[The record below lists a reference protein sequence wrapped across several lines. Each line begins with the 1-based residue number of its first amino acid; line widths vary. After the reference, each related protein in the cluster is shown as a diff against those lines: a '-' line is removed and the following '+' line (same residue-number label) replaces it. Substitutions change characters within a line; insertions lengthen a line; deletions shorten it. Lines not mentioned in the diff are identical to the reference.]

1 MCGTFTIKKEPGEET
16 MKKQINFPENFLWG
30 AATASHQTDGISKVL
45 NWGII
50 GTGSIA
56 KVFARGL
63 KNSKIGKLTAVGSRF
78 QESADT
84 FGQEFNVIRR
94 YGCYE
99 ELLSDQDVQAV
110 YIAIPHS
117 FHAEWAIQSAKAG
130 KHILC
135 EKPIGINHSEAMAI
149 IEAASENDVFLM
161 EAFAYRCHPQTAKL
175 IELIKR
181 KIIGEVE
188 VIQAT
193 FSFYAGFDLHSRIF
207 NNNLGGGGILDVG
220 CYCTSMARLI
230 AGVANGKNFEEP
242 IEVKGVGYIGEKSR
256 VDEYAAAS
264 LKFPGRIIA
273 EISAGVTVDRENVVR
288 IFGKEGNITVL
299 NPWNPSCKGG
309 LTKILVNR
317 KGTVQ
322 EIGIETKE
330 WLYAIEA
337 DTVAKNI
344 EARQVPSPA
353 MTWEDTLGNMK
364 TVDLW
369 RKSFGFVYDSEKPE
383 AQILPVSKVPLTVR
397 NNSNMKYGQI
407 PGVGKSVSRLVM
419 GADNQENITH
429 ASVMFDDFFERG
441 GNCFDTAWTYGQEG
455 SCEKLLGQWIKN
467 RKIREK
473 VVILGKGAHTP
484 FCNPKDLTKQLVES
498 LKRLQTDYID
508 LYLLHRDNL
517 EIPAAEFID
526 VLNTHKKAG
535 LIRAFGGSNWSLE
548 RVEKANQYARSKGL
562 TEFSAVSNN
571 FSLAQMVQP
580 IWDGGVSS
588 SDTLSRDWFTQTQF
602 VLMAWSSQARGFFT
616 GRAHTDNRSDKE
628 LVRCWYSA
636 DNFERLNR
644 ANEMAKR
651 INCLPINIALAY
663 VLCQPFPTFALIGPR
678 TLSETRTSFLSLEIE
693 LTSSDIRWLNL
704 ENLAR

>member
-1 MCGTFTIKKEPGEET
+1 
-16 MKKQINFPENFLWG
+16 MKNHHQI
-30 AATASHQTDGISKVL
+30 DGMSKSL

-63 KNSKIGKLTAVGSRF
+63 KKSKTGKLIAVDSRF

-84 FGQEFNVIRR
+84 FGKEFNVTKR

-135 EKPIGINHSEAMAI
+135 EKPIGINHAEAMAI

-181 KIIGEVE
+181 KIIGKVK

-193 FSFYAGFDLHSRIF
+193 FSFCAGFDSQSRLF
-207 NNNLGGGGILDVG
+207 ANNLGGGGILDVG

-230 AGVANGKNFEEP
+230 AGIANGKNFEEP
-242 IEVKGVGYIGEKSR
+242 IEVKGVSYIGEKSR
-256 VDEYAAAS
+256 VDEYAIAS
-264 LKFPGRIIA
+264 LKFPGGIIA
-273 EISAGVTVDRENVVR
+273 EISAGVAVDQENVVR
-288 IFGKEGNITVL
+288 IFGEEGSITVL
-299 NPWNPSCKGG
+299 NPWIPSRESG
-309 LTKILVNR
+309 LTKILVNQ
-317 KGTVQ
+317 KEAVQ

-344 EARQVPSPA
+344 KARQAPSPA

-364 TVDLW
+364 TLDLW
-369 RKSFGFVYDSEKPE
+369 RSSFGFVYDSEKPK
-383 AQILPVSKVPLTVR
+383 AQILPVSRRPLTVR
-397 NNSNMKYGQI
+397 NNKMKYGQI
-407 PGVGKSVSRLVM
+407 PGVRKPVSRLVM
-419 GADNQENITH
+419 GVDNQETIAH

-441 GNCFDTAWTYGQEG
+441 GNCFDTAWIYGQG
-455 SCEKLLGQWIKN
+455 NCEKLLGQWIKN

-473 VVILGKGAHTP
+473 VVIVGKGAHTP
-484 FCNPKDLTKQLVES
+484 FCNPKDLTKQLIES
-498 LKRLQTDYID
+498 LDRLQTDYVD
-508 LYLLHRDNL
+508 VYLLHRDNP

-526 VLNTHKKAG
+526 VLNIHQKAG
-535 LIRAFGGSNWSLE
+535 LIHAFGGSNWSLK
-548 RVEKANQYARSKGL
+548 RVEEADQYARSKGL
-562 TEFSAVSNN
+562 TGFSALSNN
-571 FSLAQMVQP
+571 FSLAQMIQP
-580 IWDGGVSS
+580 PWEGCVSS
-588 SDTLSRDWFTQTQF
+588 SDKLSRDWFTQTQI
-602 VLMAWSSQARGFFT
+602 VLMAWSSQARRFFA
-616 GRAHTDNRSDKE
+616 GRAHPNNLSDKE
-628 LVRCWYSA
+628 LVRCWYST

-644 ANEMAKR
+644 ANELAER
-651 INCLPINIALAY
+651 LNCLSINIALAY
-663 VLCQPFPTFALIGPR
+663 VLCQPFPTFTLIGPR
-678 TLSETRTSFLSLEIE
+678 TLSETRTSFLGLDIE
-693 LTSSDIRWLNL
+693 LTSSDILWLNL
-704 ENLAR
+704 EDLVSEEV

>member
-1 MCGTFTIKKEPGEET
+1 MKNHHQISSLKVFSGTQLLP
-16 MKKQINFPENFLWG
+16 
-30 AATASHQTDGISKVL
+30 SHQIDEMSKIL

-50 GTGSIA
+50 GTGRIA
-56 KVFARGL
+56 KIFARSL
-63 KNSKIGKLTAVGSRF
+63 KNSKTGSLIAVGSRF
-78 QESADT
+78 QESADK
-84 FGQEFNVIRR
+84 FGQEFKLTRR

-99 ELLSDQDVQAV
+99 ELLSDRDVQAV
-110 YIAIPHS
+110 YIATPHS
-117 FHAEWAIQSAKAG
+117 FHAEWAIKSAKAG

-135 EKPIGINHSEAMAI
+135 EKPIGINHPEAMAI
-149 IEAASENDVFLM
+149 IEAAYENDVFLM
-161 EAFAYRCHPQTAKL
+161 EALAYRCHSQTAKL

-181 KIIGEVE
+181 KIIGKVK

-193 FSFYAGFDLHSRIF
+193 FSFCAEFDSQSRLF

-220 CYCTSMARLI
+220 CYCTSIARLI
-230 AGVANGKNFEEP
+230 AGIANGKNFEEP
-242 IEVKGVGYIGEKSR
+242 IEVKGIGYIGEKSR
-256 VDEYAAAS
+256 VDEYAVAS
-264 LKFPGRIIA
+264 LKFPGGIIA
-273 EISAGVTVDRENVVR
+273 EISAGVTVDQENVVR
-288 IFGKEGNITVL
+288 IFGEEGSITVL
-299 NPWNPSCKGG
+299 NPWNPSCNGG
-309 LTKILVNR
+309 LTKILIN
-317 KGTVQ
+317 KEGEVQ

-344 EARQVPSPA
+344 EARQAPSPA

-364 TVDLW
+364 TLDLW
-369 RKSFGFVYDSEKPE
+369 RSSFGFVYDSEKPK
-383 AQILPVSKVPLTVR
+383 ARILPASKRPLAVR
-397 NNSNMKYGQI
+397 NNSKMKYGQI
-407 PGVGKSVSRLVM
+407 PGIGKSVSRLVM
-419 GADNQENITH
+419 GVDNQEIITH

-441 GNCFDTAWTYGQEG
+441 GNCFDTAWIYGQG

-484 FCNPKDLTKQLVES
+484 FCNPKDLTKQLIES
-498 LKRLQTDYID
+498 LKRLQTDYLDI
-508 LYLLHRDNL
+508 YLLHRDNF
-517 EIPAAEFID
+517 EIPVAEFID

-535 LIRAFGGSNWSLE
+535 LIRAFGGSNWSLK
-548 RVEKANQYARSKGL
+548 RVEEANQYARSKGL
-562 TEFSAVSNN
+562 TEFSVISNN

-580 IWDGGVSS
+580 LWKGCVSS
-588 SDTLSRDWFTQTQF
+588 SDKLSRDWFTQTQF

-616 GRAHTDNRSDKE
+616 GRAHPDNLFDEE

-644 ANEMAKR
+644 VNEMARKL
-651 INCLPINIALAY
+651 NCSPINIALAY

-678 TLSETRTSFLSLEIE
+678 ILSETRTSFLGLDIE

-704 ENLAR
+704 EDLVS